1 MRAETI
7 DKLIWTLI
15 YGGLIAVAIGVA
27 TQRGDDAAA
36 GWVLVS
42 GGVIVSVVGAVLIY
56 VRSRMKEPQ

>member
-1 MRAETI
+1 MSAETI
-7 DKLIWTLI
+7 AKLIWTLI
-15 YGGLIAVAIGVA
+15 YGGLIAVAIGLA
-27 TQRGDDAAA
+27 TQAGDAAA

>member
-1 MRAETI
+1 MSAETI

-27 TQRGDDAAA
+27 TQAGDAAA

>member
-1 MRAETI
+1 MSAETI

-15 YGGLIAVAIGVA
+15 YGGLISVAIGIA
-27 TQRGDDAAA
+27 AQRGDAAAA

-42 GGVIVSVVGAVLIY
+42 GGAIASIVGAVLIY

>member
-27 TQRGDDAAA
+27 TQRGDAAA